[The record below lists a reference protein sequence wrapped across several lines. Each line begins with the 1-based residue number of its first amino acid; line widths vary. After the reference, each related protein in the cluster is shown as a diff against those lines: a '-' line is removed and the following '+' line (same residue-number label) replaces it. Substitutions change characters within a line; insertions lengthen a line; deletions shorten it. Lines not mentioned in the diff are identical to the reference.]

1 MPEVIEKT
9 TKLNKLVKL
18 AHNNAYFFKD
28 PDSRAFAKIKK
39 GEHREELYPL
49 KSSSFEDWLSAII
62 FKDSGEVAMS
72 KLKSDATEFLEGE
85 TKFSGKT
92 HEAGLRAM
100 GKEEYIEI
108 DLGDKGWN

>member
-18 AHNNAYFFKD
+18 AHNNADFIKD

-49 KSSSFEDWLSAII
+49 KSSSFEDWLSAIN
-62 FKDSGEVAMS
+62 FNAFEEVARS
-72 KLKSDATEFLEGE
+72 
-85 TKFSGKT
+85 
-92 HEAGLRAM
+92 
-100 GKEEYIEI
+100 
-108 DLGDKGWN
+108 